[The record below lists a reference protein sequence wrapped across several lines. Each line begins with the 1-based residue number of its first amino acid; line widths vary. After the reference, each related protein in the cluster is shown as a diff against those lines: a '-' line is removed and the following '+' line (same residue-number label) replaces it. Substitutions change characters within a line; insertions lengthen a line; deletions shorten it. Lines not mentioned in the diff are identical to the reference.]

1 MTKKNEEARR
11 KLNARVKTINLNY
24 QRRNPDSL
32 LDELLKI
39 KLNKFESYIIK
50 KLVQM
55 SVRRGRKKN
64 R

>member
-1 MTKKNEEARR
+1 MKNKKEEARR

-32 LDELLKI
+32 LNEMLKI
-39 KLNKFESYIIK
+39 KLNRFESYIIK

-55 SVRRGRKKN
+55 SVKRGRKKN

>member
-1 MTKKNEEARR
+1 VKNKKEEARR

-32 LDELLKI
+32 LNEMLKI
-39 KLNKFESYIIK
+39 KLNRFESYIIK
-50 KLVQM
+50 KLVQR
-55 SVRRGRKKN
+55 SVKRGRKKN

>member
-1 MTKKNEEARR
+1 MKKKKEEARR

-32 LDELLKI
+32 LNEVLKI
-39 KLNKFESYIIK
+39 KLNKIESYIIK
-50 KLVQM
+50 KLVQR

>member
-1 MTKKNEEARR
+1 MKNKKEEARR

-50 KLVQM
+50 KLVQR

>member
-1 MTKKNEEARR
+1 MKNKKEEARR

-32 LDELLKI
+32 LNEMLKI
-39 KLNKFESYIIK
+39 KLNRFESYIIK
-50 KLVQM
+50 KLVQR
-55 SVRRGRKKN
+55 SGKRGRKKN

>member
-1 MTKKNEEARR
+1 MKNKKEEARR

-32 LDELLKI
+32 LNEMLKI
-39 KLNKFESYIIK
+39 KLNRFESYIIK
-50 KLVQM
+50 KLVQR
-55 SVRRGRKKN
+55 SVKRGRKKN

>member
-50 KLVQM
+50 KLVQRG
-55 SVRRGRKKN
+55 VRRGRKKN

>member
-50 KLVQM
+50 KLVQR

>member
-1 MTKKNEEARR
+1 MKNKKEEARR

-32 LDELLKI
+32 LNEMLKI
-39 KLNKFESYIIK
+39 KLNGFESYIIK
-50 KLVQM
+50 KLVQR
-55 SVRRGRKKN
+55 SVKRGRKKN